1 VTTYDLGLKM
11 ARKQLSK
18 KLRFDVFKR
27 DGFKCQYCGITPEK
41 EVLQVDHII
50 PVAEGGENDL
60 DNLITSCQPCNL
72 GKGARS
78 LSIIPES
85 LKEKSEK
92 IAEQE
97 EQIIGYQKTIMEAR
111 ERKLDFAW
119 KIADILDENAFEG
132 YPKNNLNS
140 ILYFMNQ
147 LPYEDIVEAA
157 DIAVSQPF
165 NQKNRQFKYFCGVCN
180 RKIRDLKGELE

>member
-1 VTTYDLGLKM
+1 M
-11 ARKQLSK
+11 ARKTLSK

-41 EVLQVDHII
+41 EILQVDHII
-50 PVAEGGENDL
+50 PVAEGGENDM

-97 EQIIGYQKTIMEAR
+97 EQIIEYQKTIMDAR
-111 ERKLDFAW
+111 QRKVNSAW
-119 KIADILDENAFEG
+119 LVADILDPNANEG
-132 YPKNNLNS
+132 YPRNNFNS

-147 LPYEDIVEAA
+147 LPYEEVVEAA
-157 DIAVSQPF
+157 DIAVAQDF
-165 NQKNRQFKYFCGVCN
+165 YQKNRVFKYFCGICN
-180 RKIRDLKGELE
+180 RKIRNLRGEE

>member
-1 VTTYDLGLKM
+1 M

-27 DGFKCQYCGITPEK
+27 DGFKCQYCGTTPEK

-111 ERKLDFAW
+111 QRKINSAW
-119 KIADILDENAFEG
+119 QIAEILDSNASEG
-132 YPKNNLNS
+132 YPKNNFNS

-147 LPYEDIVEAA
+147 LSYEDVIEAA
-157 DIAVSQPF
+157 DIASSQNF
-165 NQKNRQFKYFCGVCN
+165 FQKNRVFKYFCGVCN
-180 RKIRDLKGELE
+180 RKIRDLRGEE